1 MNGFY
6 KKIILNS
13 ILIAGVVLGS
23 FYFIPSVFAE
33 GSEEKKVHISLAAEK
48 VLEVSG
54 FPITNTLLMS
64 WMAMVVLVL
73 LSVIATRKIRAVPKG
88 AQNLLEA
95 IMEFL
100 LNLID
105 SITHN
110 RTHSIKFFPLV
121 ATIFLFI
128 VTSNWMGLLPGIGTV
143 GFHEESH
150 GEEIFVPLLRSTN
163 SDLNNTLA
171 LAIISVVVIQ
181 VFGIIFIGFFK
192 YAGKFFVSPLK
203 KPYFV
208 GTFVGILELVSEV
221 SKMISFSFRLFGN
234 IFAGEVLLVVV
245 SLIVPYLVPL
255 PFMFLELFVGFIQG
269 LVFSM
274 LTLVFLTTAVA
285 EHGEH

>member
-1 MNGFY
+1 MKRFN
-6 KKIILNS
+6 KKTILNIVLIVGIILISSYLTVN
-13 ILIAGVVLGS
+13 
-23 FYFIPSVFAE
+23 FFAE
-33 GSEEKKVHISLAAEK
+33 SSGEKTVHISLAAEK
-48 VLEVSG
+48 VLEIGG

-64 WMAMVVLVL
+64 WMAMVVLVV
-73 LSVIATRKIRAVPKG
+73 LSIIATRKVKAVPKG
-88 AQNLLEA
+88 AQNFLET

-100 LNLID
+100 LDLID

-110 RTHSIKFFPLV
+110 RKHSIKFFPLV

-128 VTSNWMGLLPGIGTV
+128 VASNWMGLLPGIGTI

-150 GEEIFVPLLRSTN
+150 GEEIFIPLLRSTN

-171 LAIISVVVIQ
+171 LAIVSVVVIQ

-208 GTFVGILELVSEV
+208 GTFVGILELTSEV

-285 EHGEH
+285 EH